1 MHKLY
6 WKDLQTVKSFSLK
19 YNIYLGLLF
28 ISFTKR
34 INQMR
39 ADIKEIKIQL
49 FDYEGSEIDILE
61 EKNKNN

>member
-1 MHKLY
+1 
-6 WKDLQTVKSFSLK
+6 
-19 YNIYLGLLF
+19 
-28 ISFTKR
+28 
-34 INQMR
+34 MR